1 MFGPIG
7 FGAFVTW
14 NQEEKQTIR
23 QKIKFEEVTGKKFSS
38 DDEYTDDYKKFK
50 RQHSYLFDNTPKV
63 AGWGVG
69 IAFAIV
75 LIIIGK
81 SPIHDE
87 ARSSK
92 SSTSYSSKQKR
103 DYLKKLEGAAGK
115 YYDKNC
121 ARSTSGC

>member
-1 MFGPIG
+1 MFV
-7 FGAFVTW
+7 FFT
-14 NQEEKQTIR
+14 EEQKQTIR
-23 QKIKFEEVTGKKFSS
+23 QEIKFEEVTGKKFSIY
-38 DDEYTDDYKKFK
+38 DDLHTDDYQNFK
-50 RQHSYLFDNTPKV
+50 RKHSYLFDNTPKV

-92 SSTSYSSKQKR
+92 SSTSYSAKQKR